1 MENLR
6 DFLERSYVAFNRPEF
21 IDPDPL
27 LVARE
32 FASVEDREIAS
43 LVASCLAVGS
53 APLIVKATRDII
65 HRMGNEPRAFLESA
79 GAGTKC
85 RGRHGTASGGG
96 YADLASAF
104 DGFRYRFFSGDDIAS
119 LLFGVKQVIGTRGS
133 LGDAFSSFVKKGDE
147 TVLGALE
154 SFVDEIVRASGKRT
168 FVKNLLPSP
177 AGKSACKRPLL
188 FLRWMIRADAVDPG
202 GWDRSLVPTLV
213 QPMDTHMTWVAEKFC
228 FIPGGRPA
236 NLNTAIEVTRRFR
249 EISEA
254 DPVKYDF
261 CLTRP
266 GIHPELSRDDWFCGL
281 TTRSENR

>member
-1 MENLR
+1 MNKQTLKE
-6 DFLERSYVAFNRPEF
+6 FLEHSYSTFNHPAF

-27 LVARE
+27 VVARE
-32 FASVEDREIAS
+32 FASVEDREITA

-53 APLIVKATRDII
+53 APLIVKASRDII
-65 HRMGNEPRAFLESA
+65 ARMGNEPRAFLDD
-79 GAGTKC
+79 C
-85 RGRHGTASGGG
+85 R

-104 DGFRYRFFSGDDIAS
+104 RGFRYRFFSGDDIAS

-133 LGDAFSSFVKKGDE
+133 LGIAFSSFVNKDDE

-154 SFVDEIVRASGKRT
+154 GFVAEIVRAAGKRS

-188 FLRWMIRADAVDPG
+188 FLRWMVRVDAVDPG
-202 GWDRSLVPTLV
+202 GWDRSLTPLLV

-236 NLNTAIEVTRRFR
+236 NLKTAVEVTRRFR
-249 EISEA
+249 EINEA

-266 GIHPELSRDDWFCGL
+266 GIHPDLSRDDWFCDL
-281 TTRSENR
+281 TARNGNP

>member
-1 MENLR
+1 MSMDNLK
-6 DFLERSYVAFNRPEF
+6 DFLEHSYLTFNHPEF

-32 FASVEDREIAS
+32 FASTEDREIAS

-53 APLIVKATRDII
+53 APLIVKAARDII
-65 HRMGNEPRAFLESA
+65 SRMENEPRAYLD
-79 GAGTKC
+79 
-85 RGRHGTASGGG
+85 GGD
-96 YADLASAF
+96 YADLTSAF
-104 DGFRYRFFSGDDIAS
+104 RGFRYRFFSGDDIAS
-119 LLFGVKQVIGTRGS
+119 LLFSVKKVIGTHGS

-154 SFVDEIVRASGKRT
+154 GFVGEIVRAGGKHA

-177 AGKSACKRPLL
+177 KGKSACKRPLL
-188 FLRWMIRADAVDPG
+188 FLRWMVRVDAVDPG
-202 GWDRSLVPTLV
+202 GWDRSLTPLLV
-213 QPMDTHMTWVAEKFC
+213 QPMDTHMTWVAERFC

-236 NLNTAIEVTRRFR
+236 NLKTAIEVTRRFR
-249 EISEA
+249 ALNEA

-266 GIHPELSRDDWFCGL
+266 GIHPALSRDDWFCDL
-281 TTRSENR
+281 TARNGNP

>member
-1 MENLR
+1 MRKNTLK
-6 DFLERSYVAFNRPEF
+6 DFLEHSYSTFNHPAY

-32 FASVEDREIAS
+32 FSSVEDREIAA

-53 APLIVKATRDII
+53 APLIVKASRDII
-65 HRMGNEPRAFLESA
+65 SRMGNEPRAFLE
-79 GAGTKC
+79 GAGN
-85 RGRHGTASGGG
+85 GRNHGGRKGSGA
-96 YADLASAF
+96 YEDLASSF
-104 DGFRYRFFSGDDIAS
+104 RGFRYRFFSGEDIAS
-119 LLFGVKQVIGTRGS
+119 LLFGVKNVIGTRGN
-133 LGDAFSSFVKKGDE
+133 LGDAFSSFVKNDDE
-147 TVLGALE
+147 TALGALE
-154 SFVDEIVRASGKRT
+154 SLVGEIVRASGKHA

-177 AGKSACKRPLL
+177 EGKSACKRPLL

-202 GWDRSLVPTLV
+202 GWDGSLAHMLV
-213 QPMDTHMTWVAEKFC
+213 QPMDTHMTWVAERFC

-236 NLNTAIEVTRRFR
+236 NLKTALEVTRRFR

-266 GIHPELSRDDWFCGL
+266 GIHPELSRDDWFCDL
-281 TTRSENR
+281 TVRNGNR